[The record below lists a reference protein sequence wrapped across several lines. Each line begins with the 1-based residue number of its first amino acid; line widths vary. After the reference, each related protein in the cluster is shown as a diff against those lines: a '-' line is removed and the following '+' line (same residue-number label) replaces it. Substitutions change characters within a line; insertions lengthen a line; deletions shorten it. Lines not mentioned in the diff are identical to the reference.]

1 MRPEDQAAGAELGTP
16 SLSGLILTAGKRSV
30 ANNSMSEF
38 YMPLHSL
45 PKPPGMVPEDQKI
58 LPCL

>member
-1 MRPEDQAAGAELGTP
+1 MVKWPMLLP
-16 SLSGLILTAGKRSV
+16 GLIVIPGKRSV
-30 ANNSMSEF
+30 LNYSSTEF
-38 YMPLHSL
+38 YWMLLQSL